1 VGTIK
6 SVGRIYQQTFL
17 DTYAKVAFAKLH
29 DRKNA
34 LVAADLLNDRV
45 LTFLEEHEIPLLR
58 VLTDRGTEYC
68 GQREHHE
75 YELYLIVKNIDP
87 SRTKARHPQ
96 TKRHLRTLPSHHSGR
111 VLCHRISQKTLHR
124 FGRTAGRP
132 GGLARRVQSDTPAL
146 GQVLL
151 WQDSDADFLGFGF
164 SGAREDA
171 CRKFFLRAGA
181 GAEPCA
187 AQAEAR
193 SRVPPLDQPMRQIKS
208 ELLQFIRLTHP
219 FSVKPEY
226 LSKEHSI
233 YAIVIAQSRL
243 CGIQI
248 NSRHQNKVIPNNGGL
263 PALSL
268 DADSTWQKSLYGR
281 NGTSRCLR
289 RLLFVS
295 VLPATVVGLWTMV
308 HRTQQCRS
316 PVVQKRSYEA
326 QYLNFPLQRRLFN
339 FFLP

>member
-1 VGTIK
+1 MPPH
-6 SVGRIYQQTFL
+6 
-17 DTYAKVAFAKLH
+17 FAKNSTPVW
-29 DRKNA
+29 KNCRPTWRTGSPSTIGHA
-34 LVAADLLNDRV
+34 RTRASTVMARLRCRLSWIR
-45 LTFLEEHEIPLLR
+45 FLW
-58 VLTDRGTEYC
+58 
-68 GQREHHE
+68 RERRC
-75 YELYLIVKNIDP
+75 LPQVFP
-87 SRTKARHPQ
+87 PCRSR
-96 TKRHLRTLPSHHSGR
+96 
-111 VLCHRISQKTLHR
+111 
-124 FGRTAGRP
+124 
-132 GGLARRVQSDTPAL
+132 
-146 GQVLL
+146 
-151 WQDSDADFLGFGF
+151 
-164 SGAREDA
+164 SGA
-171 CRKFFLRAGA
+171 LRS
-181 GAEPCA
+181 A

-248 NSRHQNKVIPNNGGL
+248 NSRHQNKLIPNNGGL